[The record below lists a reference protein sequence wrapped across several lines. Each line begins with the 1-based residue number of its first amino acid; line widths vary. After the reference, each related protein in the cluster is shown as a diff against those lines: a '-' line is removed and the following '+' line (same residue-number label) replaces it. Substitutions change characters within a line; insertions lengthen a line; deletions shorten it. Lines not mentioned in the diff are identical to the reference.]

1 MTMTD
6 EEKQELDGIL
16 PQLTAEDSDARR
28 WAVYDLE
35 KFPPEVTVGHLV
47 TATQDEHR
55 AVREAASELLEAVP
69 TEQSLPHLTPL
80 LGHKKIEVRNL
91 VAALIAKFGAEAVDA
106 LVIALKEGNEDV
118 RKFSA
123 DILGLAGSDKAV
135 EGLSKA
141 MLDEVANVGVSA
153 TEALGKIRSPLA
165 LPALMEVFETKDY
178 LMREAAEAIGL
189 IGDAD
194 SANYL
199 AGKLF
204 DTSDLLIQYA
214 MIDAM
219 GNAGDQAV
227 LEQLEASFPKLS
239 VPLQGAAILG
249 LLKIAKRLDISLFS
263 RRSIPVDAVMA
274 GIDAGGEDYQQLL
287 IEQLDETVDAD
298 QLTEFTAAT
307 DQRNAKMLV
316 ALIHLSTA
324 ENDLQSFCV
333 GLVDHEND
341 WVAYTAIEQ
350 LPIFGAELATPIIQK
365 ILAGER
371 NLPQLAAMR
380 AMQEL
385 DIPQALEWV
394 RPFLKSEDDDLR
406 SMAEQVLGS

>member
-165 LPALMEVFETKDY
+165 LSALMEVFETKDY

-298 QLTEFTAAT
+298 QLTEFTAAA